1 MPAKIL
7 IVDDDPAFRQ
17 LLVLALEP
25 AGAELVEADSGA
37 AALAVTREQEF
48 GLAILDYRMPG
59 MNGCELA
66 EKLRNQDQTRRLP
79 IIFLTGDAG
88 DQALEFRGYETGA
101 VDFIGKTTNL
111 KVLLS
116 KVKVF
121 LELHEHKTKLENAV
135 ANRTAQLVAALKK
148 LRIASLDTIN
158 RLSAA
163 AEYKDEDTGS
173 HIVRMSLYA
182 VVLARQLGLNEAT
195 IEKISYAAPMHD
207 IGKIGIPDRILLK
220 PGKLDAEEWKIMQEH
235 TTIGAHILT
244 GSDSDFI
251 RMGETIALTHHER
264 WDGGGY
270 PAGLKGDAIPIE
282 GRIVA
287 VADVFDALT
296 SRRPYKDAFP
306 IDKACAIICDG
317 RGSQFDPAV
326 VDAFE
331 AVREEVVRIRR
342 ENVDD

>member
-1 MPAKIL
+1 MVASRI
-7 IVDDDPAFRQ
+7 
-17 LLVLALEP
+17 
-25 AGAELVEADSGA
+25 
-37 AALAVTREQEF
+37 
-48 GLAILDYRMPG
+48 
-59 MNGCELA
+59 
-66 EKLRNQDQTRRLP
+66 
-79 IIFLTGDAG
+79 

-121 LELHEHKTKLENAV
+121 LELYDHRTQLENAV
-135 ANRTAQLVAALKK
+135 AKRTGQLLMALKK
-148 LRIASLDTIN
+148 LRVASLDTIN

-182 VVLARQLGLNEAT
+182 VALARQLGLGEQM

-235 TTIGAHILT
+235 TTIGARILA

-264 WDGGGY
+264 WDGDGY
-270 PAGLKGDAIPIE
+270 PAGLAGENIPIE

-296 SRRPYKDAFP
+296 SKRPYKAPFS
-306 IDKACAIICDG
+306 IEKACAIIAQG
-317 RGSQFDPAV
+317 RGSQFDAQV

-331 AVREEVVRIRR
+331 AVYEEIVQIRR
-342 ENVDD
+342 AHQEAET